1 MNRVLV
7 VGEDALT
14 CALGEKLISS
24 VLPDWSLAGPSIN
37 KGGITKLRAELPR
50 FAQQAKH
57 VQPVLCVADTD
68 GECVKEFLAR
78 WSPGDFVPQFLLR
91 LAVTEAEGW
100 VMADRNGFS
109 DFFQIALNKL
119 PYTTDDL
126 NDPKSLMLQL
136 LGRSKRKI
144 FREEMV
150 SNFDRS
156 KQGAG
161 YNLHLCAFVRNDW
174 NVDRALA
181 ASPSLRRAKDALK
194 RLEGIKIAP

>member
-24 VLPDWSLAGPSIN
+24 VLPNWLLAGPSVN
-37 KGGITKLRAELPR
+37 KGGITKLRADLPR
-50 FAQQAKH
+50 FAQYAKH

-68 GECVKEFLAR
+68 GECVKEFLER
-78 WSPGDFVPQFLLR
+78 WSPKDLVPGFVLR

-109 DFFQIALNKL
+109 DFFQIAVNKL
-119 PYTTDDL
+119 PHDIDGL
-126 NDPKSLMLQL
+126 DDPKRVLLQL
-136 LGRSKRKI
+136 VSRSKRKL

-150 SNFDRS
+150 SELDRS

-161 YNLHLCAFVRNDW
+161 YNQHLCAFVRSDW
-174 NVDRALA
+174 NVNHASV
-181 ASPSLRRAKDALK
+181 ASPSLRRAVGALR
-194 RLEGIKIAP
+194 RLEN